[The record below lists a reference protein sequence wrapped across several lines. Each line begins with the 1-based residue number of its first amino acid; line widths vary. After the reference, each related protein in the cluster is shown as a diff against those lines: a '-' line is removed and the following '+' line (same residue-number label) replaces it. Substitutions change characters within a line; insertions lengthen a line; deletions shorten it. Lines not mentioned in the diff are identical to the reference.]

1 MIHFFILILVI
12 ISLLFFYK
20 KINKYLL
27 PIIVCT
33 ILIVYYNKSDLDLES
48 FQTFNKN
55 DSVLKF
61 HDKLKY
67 LNDNDITKEQYETD
81 NDLKIVIDGDSI
93 STEPNDA
100 DSDFIEEEAPNRVPL
115 KYGDVI
121 LIQCYAME
129 GKYLTGNRDGF
140 NSAIQDGEGM
150 ESVFTTDEDK
160 QLLEWTIMP
169 YNNKNKMNS
178 NVLYGDNIMLHCK
191 HPIYDK
197 FLIGGQTLSV
207 LPYNIGETKCGV
219 YTRSSDQFPD
229 QYSDHVWE
237 LVSDYASD
245 KTKVGIPVFYDEH
258 LYIKKGYG
266 NGSDDKYLS
275 GARAFGY
282 HNGSKNQQVYTVS
295 SDDGLYE
302 NMWLIKQQKEPRIMK
317 NDIISIF
324 EKKGHLLEGKDASNY
339 IKQYNTNNPHF
350 GKNIYSIIDNN
361 IIKNINKIKNIND
374 VVPFEKFVTI
384 DLQELHNVKSL
395 FIKHNTLIGIKIAK
409 ETGIF
414 HDVDLKFIDGWKKD
428 QNEIGIKNNA
438 GAYLNFDKPK
448 VSFETPE
455 YIDTGNKNLNPEFKF
470 TVNIFK
476 DNFYITKDSYKDS
489 YVLTTDGFQP
499 VMKEYNGLDIPKR
512 ALLKGDTNWKN
523 INDEKIFATEI
534 QVKHDTYVEVP
545 INEVLQF
552 FKLYLSQTDTVQ
564 TELYFTDKND
574 KKIVLDRTKPGVK
587 TNNNED
593 ITDTNTINTP
603 LYTNTGEKSYIEVD
617 LKTEKFVNGG
627 RLIDSNTVTKIKVFY
642 ANGSKSFKLLGV
654 FENNRG
660 NTDLEFLV
668 KKKNVQYIKL
678 IIEDCRESNCK
689 FKLTLY

>member
-191 HPIYDK
+191 HPIYTK
-197 FLIGGQTLSV
+197 FLIGGQTLSA
-207 LPYNIGETKCGV
+207 LPYNTTETKCGV
-219 YTRSSDQFPD
+219 YTRSFAQFPD

-317 NDIISIF
+317 NDIIRIF

-350 GKNIYSIIDNN
+350 GINITSTINKN
-361 IIKNINKIKNIND
+361 IIKGNFKD
-374 VVPFEKFVTI
+374 FVTI

-395 FIKHNTLIGIKIAK
+395 FIKPNTLIGIKIAK

-428 QNEIGIKNNA
+428 QNEIGIKNNMDE
-438 GAYLNFDKPK
+438 YLKFDEPN
-448 VSFETPE
+448 VSFDPP
-455 YIDTGNKNLNPEFKF
+455 KNNNLKPEFKF

-476 DNFYITKDSYKDS
+476 DNFYITKDS

-534 QVKHDTYVEVP
+534 QVEHDTYVEVP
-545 INEVLQF
+545 INDELQF
-552 FKLYLSQTDTVQ
+552 FKLYLSNPSPEID
-564 TELYFTDKND
+564 LYFTDKND

-587 TNNNED
+587 TNNNID
-593 ITDTNTINTP
+593 ITDTNNINTP

-627 RLIDSNTVTKIKVFY
+627 RLIKQPNSNNNTVTKIKVFY

-660 NTDLEFLV
+660 EKDLEFLV

>member
-129 GKYLTGNRDGF
+129 GKYLTGNRDGS
-140 NSAIQDGEGM
+140 NPAIQDGEGM

-178 NVLYGDNIMLHCK
+178 NVLYSDKVSLHCK

-197 FLIGGQTLSV
+197 FLIGGQTLSA
-207 LPYNIGETKCGV
+207 LPYNTGETKCGV
-219 YTRSSDQFPD
+219 YTRSSAQFPD

-237 LVSDYASD
+237 LVSDYASN

-266 NGSDDKYLS
+266 NGNDDKYLS

-317 NDIISIF
+317 NDIIR
-324 EKKGHLLEGKDASNY
+324 
-339 IKQYNTNNPHF
+339 
-350 GKNIYSIIDNN
+350 
-361 IIKNINKIKNIND
+361 
-374 VVPFEKFVTI
+374 
-384 DLQELHNVKSL
+384 
-395 FIKHNTLIGIKIAK
+395 
-409 ETGIF
+409 
-414 HDVDLKFIDGWKKD
+414 
-428 QNEIGIKNNA
+428 
-438 GAYLNFDKPK
+438 
-448 VSFETPE
+448 
-455 YIDTGNKNLNPEFKF
+455 
-470 TVNIFK
+470 IFK
-476 DNFYITKDSYKDS
+476 K
-489 YVLTTDGFQP
+489 
-499 VMKEYNGLDIPKR
+499 
-512 ALLKGDTNWKN
+512 
-523 INDEKIFATEI
+523 
-534 QVKHDTYVEVP
+534 
-545 INEVLQF
+545 
-552 FKLYLSQTDTVQ
+552 YL
-564 TELYFTDKND
+564 
-574 KKIVLDRTKPGVK
+574 R
-587 TNNNED
+587 
-593 ITDTNTINTP
+593 
-603 LYTNTGEKSYIEVD
+603 
-617 LKTEKFVNGG
+617 
-627 RLIDSNTVTKIKVFY
+627 
-642 ANGSKSFKLLGV
+642 
-654 FENNRG
+654 
-660 NTDLEFLV
+660 
-668 KKKNVQYIKL
+668 
-678 IIEDCRESNCK
+678 
-689 FKLTLY
+689 